1 MLNILLAMV
10 NILLVILYIVI
21 AILHIHVGS
30 QISFLQFWIWIWINF
45 ENKFPWKL
53 NGGPE
58 NFPGNFLHNSNTI
71 NLPGG
76 KAFWVFHLNSDTFL
90 HGIISTLNPFDIQQH
105 ENLLVA
111 PILLVAI
118 DALLPHI
125 LQSFQR
131 HFHCIRDDLIQITV
145 TINNVSERL
154 DCKIWG
160 F

>member
-1 MLNILLAMV
+1 MLNIPLAMV
-10 NILLVILYIVI
+10 KNLIVILYILI

-90 HGIISTLNPFDIQQH
+90 HGIISTLNPFHFRYSTALKLASGSYTFCSQRCSPTTH
-105 ENLLVA
+105 L
-111 PILLVAI
+111 AI
-118 DALLPHI
+118 IPKAFSLYKGWLDKDH
-125 LQSFQR
+125 R
-131 HFHCIRDDLIQITV
+131 HH
-145 TINNVSERL
+145 
-154 DCKIWG
+154 
-160 F
+160 